1 VTVRTDVHGGP
12 VRPPVEHHPATN
24 ALAAGI
30 FAIFGV
36 LVAAVGVLKAVYWR
50 MYRRRMD
57 DWQVEW
63 MFVEPVWSGR
73 RRQTD

>member
-12 VRPPVEHHPATN
+12 GRPPVEHHPATN

-30 FAIFGV
+30 FAVFGV

-63 MFVEPVWSGR
+63 MSAEPVWSGR